1 MTLQKHPTQLIYMFK
16 FMNTYIF
23 LATGYSDS

>member
-1 MTLQKHPTQLIYMFK
+1 MTLQKDPIQLIYVFK

-23 LATGYSDS
+23 LATGYNDS